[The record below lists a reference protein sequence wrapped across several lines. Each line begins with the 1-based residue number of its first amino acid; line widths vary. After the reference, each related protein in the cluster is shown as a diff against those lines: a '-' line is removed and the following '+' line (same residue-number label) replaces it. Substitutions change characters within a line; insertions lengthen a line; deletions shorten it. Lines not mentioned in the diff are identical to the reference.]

1 MGLFGSKKEVVMPKV
16 SDVISMEDIQ
26 KIREVIEPKITNK
39 EYAVKYSDIADTLL
53 KFTGNPDEEYDK
65 KGWTGIIYSAGC
77 FTKLEPQ
84 LEPVLK
90 KLIDNYHA
98 FVKK

>member
-16 SDVISMEDIQ
+16 SEIISSEDIQ

-39 EYAVKYSDIADTLL
+39 EYAMKFSDIADTLL
-53 KFTGNPDEEYDK
+53 KFTDNPERVYDK

-98 FVKK
+98 FMKK